1 MTLSIIMPAYNE
13 APTIEGMAEEII
25 DTLKHERTFE
35 LIIVESNSTDGT
47 REIVQLLCKKHHQV
61 KLILEDHAKGKGH
74 AVRNGLK
81 RAANEIVIIFDAD
94 REYRALDIFDLIDP
108 IERKNARFVLGS
120 RYQPGKPMRSFGKN
134 KARSTIL
141 NVVHKLFAGMCN
153 LLFSVRLRDP
163 FTMYKVFLR
172 EDILKIKFVEDGFA
186 FDVELVA
193 KLIRIGSIPIEIP
206 ISYNSRG
213 FAEGKKIRFFRDGS
227 RLPIALVYHRL
238 SRMAV

>member
-1 MTLSIIMPAYNE
+1 MPAYNE
-13 APTIEGMAEEII
+13 AATIEGMVEEII
-25 DTLKHERTFE
+25 NTLEHKRTFE

-47 REIVQLLCKKHHQV
+47 REKVKLLCKKHHQV
-61 KLILEDHAKGKGH
+61 KLILESYAKGKGH

-81 RAANEIVIIFDAD
+81 QAANEIILIFDAD
-94 REYRALDIFDLIDP
+94 REYRAFDIIDLIDP
-108 IERKNARFVLGS
+108 IERKMARFVLGS
-120 RYQPGKPMRSFGKN
+120 RYQPGKPMRSFGRN
-134 KARSTIL
+134 RVRSTVL
-141 NVVHKLFAGMCN
+141 NIVHKLFAGMCN

-172 EDILKIKFVEDGFA
+172 EDILRIKFVEDGFA

-193 KLIRIGSIPIEIP
+193 KMIRAGNIPIEIP
-206 ISYNSRG
+206 IHYNSRG

-227 RLPIALVYHRL
+227 RLPVALVYHRF